1 MLVRGGSPITLE
13 QAESVKGKRVLVVE
27 DGPTTTHGGMPYG
40 AGYVAA
46 TQAQAA
52 QIVDPR
58 PFAAPEIAA
67 VYAQYP
73 HIGPVLPAMGYSAAQ
88 LEALR
93 QTLNQAEVDVIV
105 LGTPIDL
112 AAMIEV
118 NKPIR
123 RSRYEFAD
131 LEEPGLGAAV
141 EQFLD
146 RLGQCGHGPRPFSH

>member
-1 MLVRGGSPITLE
+1 
-13 QAESVKGKRVLVVE
+13 
-27 DGPTTTHGGMPYG
+27 
-40 AGYVAA
+40 
-46 TQAQAA
+46 
-52 QIVDPR
+52 
-58 PFAAPEIAA
+58 
-67 VYAQYP
+67 
-73 HIGPVLPAMGYSAAQ
+73 MGYSAAQ

-131 LEEPGLGAAV
+131 LEEPGLEAAV